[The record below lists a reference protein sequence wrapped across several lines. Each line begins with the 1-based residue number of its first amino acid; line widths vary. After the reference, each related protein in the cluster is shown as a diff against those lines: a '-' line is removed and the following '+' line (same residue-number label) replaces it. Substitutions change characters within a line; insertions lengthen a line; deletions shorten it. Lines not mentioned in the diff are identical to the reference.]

1 MPYSSSL
8 DFSVEIA
15 APDADLPYFL
25 KISAKLE
32 HSCTNFV
39 NCSFSVIIAL
49 FYYINVKI
57 RTDGCIQFYSRP
69 NR

>member
-25 KISAKLE
+25 KISAKLDD
-32 HSCTNFV
+32 SFTRFISS
-39 NCSFSVIIAL
+39 SFSVIVVL
-49 FYYINVKI
+49 FY
-57 RTDGCIQFYSRP
+57 
-69 NR
+69 

>member
-8 DFSVEIA
+8 DFNVEIA

-39 NCSFSVIIAL
+39 SCSFSVIIAL
-49 FYYINVKI
+49 FLLY
-57 RTDGCIQFYSRP
+57 
-69 NR
+69 